1 MLWMIIFI
9 LSLQQKT
16 AEKNTLLYD
25 ELSGRQVLSVAFA
38 CCLNSK
44 IEPDLTV
51 VQVFSFYSLTGMA
64 SHLIVLLLFSVLK
77 GQSQESLKYFM
88 VFFSG

>member
-1 MLWMIIFI
+1 MLWMVIFI

-64 SHLIVLLLFSVLK
+64 AHLIVLFSVLK
-77 GQSQESLKYFM
+77 GRSQESLKDFM
-88 VFFSG
+88 FFKG

>member
-64 SHLIVLLLFSVLK
+64 AHLIVLLLFSVLK
-77 GQSQESLKYFM
+77 GRSQESLKDFM
-88 VFFSG
+88 FFKG